1 VIFQLEIQLQIHLLN
16 NNCALFSEILG
27 LGLNRSL
34 GEYSGQNQEMNNPIA
49 QSNLQLKNNIW
60 REGKEGSTSSP
71 LP

>member
-1 VIFQLEIQLQIHLLN
+1 MIFQLEIQLQIHLLN

-49 QSNLQLKNNIW
+49 
-60 REGKEGSTSSP
+60 
-71 LP
+71 

>member
-34 GEYSGQNQEMNNPIA
+34 WGYSGQNQEMNNPIA
-49 QSNLQLKNNIW
+49 
-60 REGKEGSTSSP
+60 
-71 LP
+71 